1 MTTNKNA
8 ILKFPTRRRTEECA
22 PSDTELKELEDDA
35 LLALCLERDQ
45 AAWREFTRRF
55 EPALRKQV
63 FKVVSN
69 ALKTILDSDAVDDV
83 IGELYVDILEADM
96 RKLRFWHEGNRKAA
110 ITSWL
115 TMIANGIAV
124 EHIRRAY
131 VRMSGKESYVDKQRE
146 ADLDPNRGATWIE
159 IESRN
164 MREPIKK
171 RRVRKSRDDQ

>member
-1 MTTNKNA
+1 MTTNNNA
-8 ILKFPTRRRTEECA
+8 ILKFPAPRRTEGCA
-22 PSDTELKELEDDA
+22 AESELRQLEDEA
-35 LLALCLERDQ
+35 VLAMCLERDQ

-69 ALKTILDSDAVDDV
+69 SLKTILDSDAIDDV
-83 IGELYVDILEADM
+83 IGEFYVDILEADM

-131 VRMSGKESYVDKQRE
+131 VRMSGKSGYVDKKRE

-164 MREPIKK
+164 MREPIVK
-171 RRVRKSRDDQ
+171 RRNRKSRDDQ